1 MSRMRSILG
10 LIAGGILI
18 LSSAAHSIFGWLV
31 IRGQLDTLRA
41 PSDLILGLKIGW
53 QFGAVAM
60 LALGVIVVLLF
71 LRRFRG
77 ERVST
82 LPASIIAAL
91 YLLFGTWAM
100 LVTDFDPFF
109 LIFIVPAILLALA
122 GSSRVGVAA

>member
-41 PSDLILGLKIGW
+41 PSDLVLGLKIGW

-60 LALGVIVVLLF
+60 LALGVNIILLF

-82 LPASIIAAL
+82 LPSSVIAAL
-91 YLLFGTWAM
+91 YLFFGTWAL
-100 LVTDFDPFF
+100 LVTDFNLFF
-109 LIFIVPAILLALA
+109 LIFIVPALLLAVA
-122 GSSRVGVAA
+122 GSSRAGVGA